1 MAMGSYFLGSEVK
14 IPVTVQIN
22 GISTPGVIPTIEKII
37 LPSGV
42 NESGFPKP
50 MVVTSLGSS
59 TYYYNYKPKYIGDY
73 IVLINIIHD
82 GTTYTTI
89 ENFTVNDNVLKIA
102 TRYVPR
108 AVAS

>member
-14 IPVTVQIN
+14 IPVTVQVN
-22 GISTPGVIPTIEKII
+22 GIPLIGVIPTIDKIL

-42 NESGFPKP
+42 SETGFPKP
-50 MVVTSLGSS
+50 MVITGPGSS

-73 IVLINIIHD
+73 LVLINISYE

-89 ENFTVNDNVLKIA
+89 ENFTVNDNILRIA
-102 TRYVPR
+102 TRNIPK